1 MDSDAGSSRRRRRL
15 SSPLLRYSSLFV
27 SFVDFLQVCLLYLGF
42 LSYSFVNG
50 CASSRRCRI
59 QTVWIMFLTCS
70 PPSSIMA
77 ALVSDLTCEVCA
89 CTALSRFPKNV
100 RRTDLPLSSS
110 SWAMNFLPTGKICS
124 NFPRCERSFRIVIFR
139 GSFVRSTSLVCSELY
154 SSSSAANLT
163 LSEDP
168 KSHRLLLP
176 LPFTAAKP
184 GVCSTLHNRTNS
196 GYNQLNS
203 GSITFLWLRY
213 GNIGVRSVSLA
224 IVYAVLPNLVK
235 LIVVTP
241 V

>member
-42 LSYSFVNG
+42 LSSSFVNG

-59 QTVWIMFLTCS
+59 QTLWIMFLTCS

-168 KSHRLLLP
+168 KSHRLRWFGLHRQIHHSHALHLQALSETPCPIALLQKSQD
-176 LPFTAAKP
+176 L
-184 GVCSTLHNRTNS
+184 STLVAH
-196 GYNQLNS
+196 LMM
-203 GSITFLWLRY
+203 
-213 GNIGVRSVSLA
+213 V
-224 IVYAVLPNLVK
+224 NL
-235 LIVVTP
+235 
-241 V
+241 